1 VHHGTLKRVIVEFEY
16 LHVCI
21 TSHCNYENDVS
32 VQGRRKRS
40 CVWCGFVLPCPLRMR
55 QFPWFCCTSL
65 SPTELLHFASRVSP
79 GFSIVAAAACKLLAD
94 GKTKRCDQSIAFCM
108 LAWLHNCLIFA
119 APPPAMSLQSFI
131 HRHGCA
137 SPNGLAHAQTEP
149 ARISPT
155 YITPLTTLPPPQPLN
170 HHTHPPL
177 SQPRFPQWTVHNRK
191 RNKKIQKTHSKKPVR
206 RPPTTTLVTYCRLLP
221 DSPATSPHPA
231 SAFACRVRLRAR
243 QCVV

>member
-1 VHHGTLKRVIVEFEY
+1 ML
-16 LHVCI
+16 LHL
-21 TSHCNYENDVS
+21 
-32 VQGRRKRS
+32 
-40 CVWCGFVLPCPLRMR
+40 VWFVLPCPLCMR
-55 QFPWFCCTSL
+55 QFPWSGCTSL

-79 GFSIVAAAACKLLAD
+79 GSSIVAAAAWELLAY
-94 GKTKRCDQSIAFCM
+94 GKTNGCDKSIAFCM

-137 SPNGLAHAQTEP
+137 SPNGLARAQTEP

-191 RNKKIQKTHSKKPVR
+191 RNKKNTENPTQKSQFDDHRQRLSSPTVACSPTVL
-206 RPPTTTLVTYCRLLP
+206 RPHLTPPQLSRVEYDCA
-221 DSPATSPHPA
+221 PASVLSRTSTSPVLP
-231 SAFACRVRLRAR
+231 RT
-243 QCVV
+243 